1 MDLFDTT
8 QIALQ
13 RAIAGTSLRQSA
25 LASNLANAD
34 TPGYQ
39 RQDVDFH
46 SALKSAL
53 SSQGVAPAQ
62 SMAAVESVRPTM
74 AADTT
79 APLRYD
85 GSNIDVDKEN
95 AAMAENGTEQE
106 ALVDVSKARLTIL
119 RTALGVSG

>member
-13 RAIAGTSLRQSA
+13 RAIAGTSLRQQA

-39 RQDVDFH
+39 RQDVDFQ

-53 SSQGVAPAQ
+53 SEQ
-62 SMAAVESVRPTM
+62 SVSPTQ
-74 AADTT
+74 
-79 APLRYD
+79 
-85 GSNIDVDKEN
+85 
-95 AAMAENGTEQE
+95 AENGTDQE